1 MFSTESAI
9 IHVPKF
15 DVRSHYVVQ
24 STSSMQ
30 SMLKLGGSGA
40 CPQENFENCML
51 AWRLILV
58 AFNIQEKVKLVPIFF
73 LILGKVDICLI

>member
-1 MFSTESAI
+1 MFSTGSAI
-9 IHVPKF
+9 IYVPKF
-15 DVRSHYVVQ
+15 DVRSHYVVH
-24 STSSMQ
+24 TSSMQ